1 LLTIHRGK
9 SKLLLLKKFDAIDYT
24 TRIPKMTEYSK
35 NKKILVVEDEQM
47 IRDALAE
54 IVSSLFDF
62 EVDVAAD
69 GSIALE
75 MIRKDT
81 EKYGIVLTDLKM
93 PNLDGVELINQ
104 AKEINQDIVFVVIT
118 GFATRDN
125 AVSALKR
132 GAYDF
137 VQKPFELDEL
147 TAVLKRA
154 VEHHLLIEVKRN
166 YQKDLE
172 NLVRK
177 RTAQLQS
184 LNDDLRN
191 LLALDQKVNK
201 MMLFDERIKEYQ
213 SNILSRF
220 KPDTA
225 IFILYD
231 NLNDSFK
238 KPWIFT
244 KDAVNVHLP
253 EDDTLLSNQKFYC
266 GNNDNQGGVD
276 EKLRLNRNDMSF
288 FLSRLEHEVFL
299 GYFYLGFE
307 KDISPEFENALKV
320 YTTSL
325 ETMLYSDYLVTFH
338 QREMETMFLSGIKT
352 ISDTVEASSPFT
364 RKHSDRVVK
373 GAEMLANKLGFSYER
388 KYILKIACILHD
400 IGKVGIENR
409 ILNKAGELTEEEM
422 EILRQHPV
430 VGANIV
436 QGLYGFKIDYII
448 RSHHERWDGAGY
460 PDGFKGEEIPLE
472 SRIIAIADAFDA
484 MGFTRPYREGG
495 PLSRVISE
503 LKENAGTQ
511 FDPELVDIFVEFLGD
526 HPTILQDIELDE
538 KIG

>member
-1 LLTIHRGK
+1 
-9 SKLLLLKKFDAIDYT
+9 
-24 TRIPKMTEYSK
+24 
-35 NKKILVVEDEQM
+35 
-47 IRDALAE
+47 
-54 IVSSLFDF
+54 
-62 EVDVAAD
+62 
-69 GSIALE
+69 
-75 MIRKDT
+75 
-81 EKYGIVLTDLKM
+81 
-93 PNLDGVELINQ
+93 
-104 AKEINQDIVFVVIT
+104 
-118 GFATRDN
+118 
-125 AVSALKR
+125 
-132 GAYDF
+132 
-137 VQKPFELDEL
+137 L

-191 LLALDQKVNK
+191 LLSLDQKVNK

-253 EDDTLLSNQKFYC
+253 ENDTLLSKQKFYC

-276 EKLRLNRNDMSF
+276 EILRLNRNDISF

-307 KDISPEFENALKV
+307 KNISSEFENALKV

-352 ISDTVEASSPFT
+352 ISDTVEA
-364 RKHSDRVVK
+364 
-373 GAEMLANKLGFSYER
+373 
-388 KYILKIACILHD
+388 KIACILHD

-409 ILNKAGELTEEEM
+409 ILNKPGELTEEEM

-448 RSHHERWDGAGY
+448 RSHHERWDGTGY

-526 HPTILQDIELDE
+526 HSSILQDIELDE

>member
-1 LLTIHRGK
+1 
-9 SKLLLLKKFDAIDYT
+9 
-24 TRIPKMTEYSK
+24 MTEYSK
-35 NKKILVVEDEQM
+35 NKKILVVEDERM

-104 AKEINQDIVFVVIT
+104 AKEINQNIVFVVIT

-137 VQKPFELDEL
+137 VQKPLELDEL

-244 KDAVNVHLP
+244 KDDVNVHLP
-253 EDDTLLSNQKFYC
+253 EDDTLLSNRKFYC
-266 GNNDNQGGVD
+266 SNNDNQGGVD
-276 EKLRLNRNDMSF
+276 EKLHLNRNDISF

-307 KDISPEFENALKV
+307 KDISSEFENALKV

-325 ETMLYSDYLVTFH
+325 ETMLYSNYLVTFH

-352 ISDTVEASSPFT
+352 ISDTVEANSPFT

-373 GAEMLANKLGFSYER
+373 VAEMLANKLGFPYER

-409 ILNKAGELTEEEM
+409 ILNKPGELTEEEM
-422 EILRQHPV
+422 EILQQHPV

-436 QGLYGFKIDYII
+436 QGLYGFNIDYII

-472 SRIIAIADAFDA
+472 SRIIAVADAFDA

-526 HPTILQDIELDE
+526 HSSILQDIELDE

>member
-1 LLTIHRGK
+1 M
-9 SKLLLLKKFDAIDYT
+9 KKFDAIDYT

-47 IRDALAE
+47 IRDSLAE
-54 IVSSLFDF
+54 IVSSLFEF

-104 AKEINQDIVFVVIT
+104 AKEINQNIVFVVIT

-231 NLNDSFK
+231 KLNDSFK

-244 KDAVNVHLP
+244 KDAVKVHLP
-253 EDDTLLSNQKFYC
+253 EDDTLLSKQKFYC

-276 EKLRLNRNDMSF
+276 EKLRLNRNDISF

-307 KDISPEFENALKV
+307 KDISSEFENALKV

-325 ETMLYSDYLVTFH
+325 ETMLYSNYLVTFH

-352 ISDTVEASSPFT
+352 ISDTVEANSPFT

-373 GAEMLANKLGFSYER
+373 VAEMLANKLGFSYER

-400 IGKVGIENR
+400 IGKVGIENT
-409 ILNKAGELTEEEM
+409 ILNKPGELTEEEM
-422 EILRQHPV
+422 EILQQHPV

-511 FDPELVDIFVEFLGD
+511 FDPELVDMFVEFLGE
-526 HPTILQDIELDE
+526 HSSILQDIELDG